1 MKIEVSVG
9 EIVDKLTILAL
20 KKKYITNEK
29 QLENIQKEYLYL
41 LDIVFMELHVSKQDY
56 NELLAINEELWHIED
71 DIRDK
76 ERRSEFDEVFIELA
90 RAVYITNDER
100 AAVKRRIN
108 EYYGSEFVE
117 EKSYAKY

>member
-1 MKIEVSVG
+1 MKIEVSSG

-41 LDIVFMELHVSKQDY
+41 LDIVFMQLNISKQDY

>member
-20 KKKYITNEK
+20 KKKYITNEN
-29 QLENIQKEYLYL
+29 QLKNIQKEYLYL

-56 NELLAINEELWHIED
+56 NELLAINKELWHIED

-76 ERRSEFDEVFIELA
+76 ERAGEFDEVFIELA

>member
-9 EIVDKLTILAL
+9 EIVDKLTILEL

-41 LDIVFMELHVSKQDY
+41 LDIVFMELHVSKRDY

-71 DIRDK
+71 DIRDR
-76 ERRSEFDEVFIELA
+76 ERAGEFDEVFIELA

>member
-9 EIVDKLTILAL
+9 EIVDKLTILTL
-20 KKKYITNEK
+20 KKKYITNET

-41 LDIVFMELHVSKQDY
+41 LDIVFMELNVSKRDF

-76 ERRSEFDEVFIELA
+76 ERRGEFDEVFIELA
-90 RAVYITNDER
+90 RAVYVTNDER
-100 AAVKRRIN
+100 AVAKRRIN
-108 EYYGSEFVE
+108 ESYGSEFVE

>member
-20 KKKYITNEK
+20 KKKYITNEN

-41 LDIVFMELHVSKQDY
+41 LDVVFMQLNVSKQDY
-56 NELLAINEELWHIED
+56 NNLLAINEELWHIED
-71 DIRDK
+71 DIRNK
-76 ERRSEFDEVFIELA
+76 ERAQEFDEIFIELA

-100 AAVKRRIN
+100 ATAKRRIN

>member
-41 LDIVFMELHVSKQDY
+41 LDIVFMQLNISKQDY

>member
-20 KKKYITNEK
+20 KKKYITNEN
-29 QLENIQKEYLYL
+29 QLKNIQKEYLYL

-56 NELLAINEELWHIED
+56 NELLAINKELWHIED

-76 ERRSEFDEVFIELA
+76 ERAGEFDEVFIELA
-90 RAVYITNDER
+90 RVVYITNDER